1 MKFRRFINVNEKQKF
16 KILCKKCNLETSFT
30 SFYNFKVHSVKKNL
44 RKFICDF
51 NIFW

>member
-30 SFYNFKVHSVKKNL
+30 SFYNFKVHSVKKDL